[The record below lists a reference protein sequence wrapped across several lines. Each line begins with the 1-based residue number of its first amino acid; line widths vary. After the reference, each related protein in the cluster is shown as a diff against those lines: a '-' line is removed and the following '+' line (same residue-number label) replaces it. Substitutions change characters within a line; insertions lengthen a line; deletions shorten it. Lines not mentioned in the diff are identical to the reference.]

1 MVITVIEIDMPKG
14 FMDYKTYDTSNGY
27 GSAYE
32 WRRTFKKRMKPDEA
46 KDILQEDDPYIILG
60 LNITANRAEIKRA
73 YYDMAMKWHPDRNPG
88 NIELA
93 TEMMKKINAAY
104 CLLS

>member
-1 MVITVIEIDMPKG
+1 
-14 FMDYKTYDTSNGY
+14 MDYKTYDTSEGY

-32 WRRTFKKRMKPDEA
+32 WKRTFKKRMNPDEA
-46 KDILQEDDPYIILG
+46 KQILLSDDPWEILC
-60 LNITANRAEIKRA
+60 LKYTASKAEIKRA
-73 YYDMAMKWHPDRNPG
+73 YYELAMKWHPDRNPG

-104 CLLS
+104 CLIS